1 MGKFNTIIFLAY
13 LKISVLVAG
22 IKKSYITTIAGT
34 ICICAGCVVG
44 VRGDWGSASIAL
56 TAGTGLLFAKDV
68 E

>member
-1 MGKFNTIIFLAY
+1 MGKFIIFL
-13 LKISVLVAG
+13 AG
-22 IKKSYITTIAGT
+22 IKKSYLTTIAGT
-34 ICICAGCVVG
+34 ICIFAGCVVG